1 MKYTFSFLSGFRS
14 ASSWFEL
21 YATFSTFM
29 MLLRTVIN
37 DVVPDKVRTY
47 ITTKLEEFFS
57 YSPPDNMVS
66 LTINQSW
73 DERCGNNNQLYEA
86 VFYYLPLRVTR
97 TYKSLKIGKL
107 DERKDLVFA
116 VDAKEEVVDEFEG
129 IKFKWVLDDGSKD
142 EERVSNKRE
151 FKLSFHEKHREIV
164 VKKYIP
170 YILGTYET
178 MESERRII
186 KLNSWSYHDWNGT
199 DLSHPATFDSI
210 ALDPE
215 LKKSIIDDL
224 ERFLKRKEMYKK
236 VGKPWKRGYLLYGP
250 PGTGKSSLIAA
261 MANYL
266 KFDVYDLDLNSIN
279 SNSELMA
286 AMRRT
291 SRRSIIVLEDI
302 DCNKEVNTRL
312 NAPRVPYDTDSDEL
326 LGACLDDDFKVDDAN
341 VDDANVDDAK
351 VDDAKVDGANFD
363 GANFD
368 DAKVDG
374 AKVDGAKVDGAK
386 VDDAKVDGAKVDGA
400 KVDDAK
406 IDGANFGGANFDDA
420 KVDGAKVDGANFV
433 DAKGDTFT
441 LSGLLNCVDGLWSS
455 HGEERIT
462 IFTTN
467 HVEKIDPALLRPG
480 RMDVH
485 INLSYLKAK
494 AFRVLASNYLD
505 IQDHPL
511 FEQIEDLLEK
521 TEFTPAEVAEQLLRS
536 EDPDIALDQLLKF
549 LTKRA

>member
-351 VDDAKVDGANFD
+351 
-363 GANFD
+363 
-368 DAKVDG
+368 
-374 AKVDGAKVDGAK
+374 
-386 VDDAKVDGAKVDGA
+386 
-400 KVDDAK
+400 
-406 IDGANFGGANFDDA
+406 
-420 KVDGAKVDGANFV
+420 
-433 DAKGDTFT
+433 GDTFT